1 MGEEHVKTQMEVI
14 GQVKGGGP
22 RVRAW
27 KDEST
32 NQSPLLAYAGLQ
44 ELSEASPALMR
55 L

>member
-1 MGEEHVKTQMEVI
+1 MDEEHVKTQMEVI

-32 NQSPLLAYAGLQ
+32 NQSPYWPVLDSRSFQKLAPP
-44 ELSEASPALMR
+44 S
-55 L
+55 